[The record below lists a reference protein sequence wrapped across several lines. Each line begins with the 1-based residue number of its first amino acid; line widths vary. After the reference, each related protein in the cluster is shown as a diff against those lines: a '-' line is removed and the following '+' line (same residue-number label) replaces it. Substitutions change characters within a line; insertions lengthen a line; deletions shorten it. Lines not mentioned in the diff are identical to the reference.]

1 MLAHRIAA
9 VLLLALPIQ
18 GAAPPPALAQASRA
32 EAAPAIVRLGQT
44 MQLAAVF
51 DVLRAEGL
59 ANGAEIAE
67 DLFGGASAAGWE
79 ATVARIYAPERMRAL
94 FDATL
99 EARLAGD
106 AATLEG
112 AEAFF
117 AAPLGQRIL
126 GLEITARRAL
136 LDDAAEAAARQGLE
150 RLQAEGGPRL
160 GQIER
165 FVAVNDL
172 IESNVMGALN
182 ANLAF
187 LRGLS
192 GFARPGA
199 TMDERQMLSDV
210 WAREDD
216 VRRETKDWLLPY
228 LVLAYQPLSDAEMER
243 YIAYSESTPGK
254 RLNAAFFAAF
264 DSVFT
269 AISTD
274 LGRAAALQITGQDI

>member
-1 MLAHRIAA
+1 MLACRIAA
-9 VLLLALPIQ
+9 VLLLGLAVQ
-18 GAAPPPALAQASRA
+18 GAAPPFARA
-32 EAAPAIVRLGQT
+32 ETIPAEAPAAIARLSQT
-44 MQLAAVF
+44 MQLGAVF

-59 ANGAEIAE
+59 ANGNDIAD
-67 DLFGGASAAGWE
+67 DLLGGAGDAGWT
-79 ATVARIYAPERMRAL
+79 ASVARIYAPARMRAL

-99 EARLAGD
+99 EARLGDD

-126 GLEITARRAL
+126 GLEIAARRAL
-136 LDDAAEAAARQGLE
+136 LDESAETAARE
-150 RLQAEGGPRL
+150 NLQALRAAKAPRL
-160 GQIER
+160 AQIER

-172 IESNVMGALN
+172 VESNVMGALN

-187 LRGLS
+187 LRALAGAGRPQGGL
-192 GFARPGA
+192 
-199 TMDERQMLSDV
+199 DEGKMLSDV
-210 WAREDD
+210 WAREND
-216 VRRETKDWLLPY
+216 VRRETQDWLLPF
-228 LVLAYQPLSDAEMER
+228 LALAYQPLSDAEMES
-243 YIAYSESTPGK
+243 YIAYSESAPGK

-269 AISTD
+269 TISAD